1 MITDINIHG
10 NDISLGM
17 NNLLDLIHAIDIM
30 QQFIVQALLP
40 GNVTIGNVEDHCTK
54 TLSELLSSAPGDAN
68 PPSSETE
75 SPTEAESTTS
85 AEKNTSDEPIHVD
98 GELSVDTDI
107 FFKIDPE
114 LSESEVFKKWDAL
127 SIEASGLLAAYGD
140 YCPSAY
146 EAADITFMSVDQLK
160 YIIYYKS
167 LLEIWLRMQSII
179 LSKYNTTNGFKYD
192 VMARNCLLK
201 ATNRFAVISKIVD
214 TELDE
219 SLQINKVYFSDL
231 EHWIN
236 EEFPRIIGANY
247 ADAACCI
254 KKGYIYKNTL
264 LEASQLACKMKSLV
278 YKLDQM
284 HFSRMQGCIK
294 MLEEVDKEC
303 LEIYSEISAQSF

>member
-17 NNLLDLIHAIDIM
+17 NNLLDLIHSIDIM
-30 QQFIVQALLP
+30 QQFIVQALMP
-40 GNVTIGNVEDHCTK
+40 GNVIIGNVEDHCTK
-54 TLSELLSSAPGDAN
+54 TLSELLSSMPGNDSE
-68 PPSSETE
+68 SSITEADTPKTE
-75 SPTEAESTTS
+75 SADEDA
-85 AEKNTSDEPIHVD
+85 SDEPIHVD

-114 LSESEVFKKWDAL
+114 LSESEAFKKWDNL
-127 SIEASGLLAAYGD
+127 SIQASGLLAAYGD

-160 YIIYYKS
+160 YIIYYKE
-167 LLEIWLRMQSII
+167 LLEIWLRMQAFI
-179 LSKYNTTNGFKYD
+179 LSKYNTANGFKYD

-201 ATNRFAVISKIVD
+201 ATNRFAIISKIVD

-236 EEFPRIIGANY
+236 GEFPRIIGVTY
-247 ADAACCI
+247 ADDACHI